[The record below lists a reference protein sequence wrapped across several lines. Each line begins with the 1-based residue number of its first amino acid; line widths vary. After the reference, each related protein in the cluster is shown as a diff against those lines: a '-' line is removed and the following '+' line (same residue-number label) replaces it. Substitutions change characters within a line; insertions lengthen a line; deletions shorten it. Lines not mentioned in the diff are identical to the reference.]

1 MAEYTKHKY
10 MGDDLKKLIVA
21 FRKIA
26 NDNPLVNKKKPKK
39 VYDLQNEL
47 VALDAE
53 CKIVLKMY
61 KLNDFEASVYAYSF
75 TMRKI
80 EEIVEYVYQHF
91 ADKTVKQWANESQD
105 FTSVRNKD
113 GSLHNYTNLGY
124 IYEYLYNQQEAIAAR
139 YFIEYNIQYLERG
152 KSEKDYPSRAKILE
166 SAIWWINQGL
176 LGRFGLKM
184 PFTEKKYDWIPKTV
198 IFSTFPSSGKS
209 YLVNTTN
216 EMFIELNYIINKMGG
231 FLRVGNELGNITRQ
245 STQTMNLINNIDIL
259 DIYPENREFVF
270 KGKYCPFG
278 KESAEEWGLNGCK
291 YDPATSIFKTRDS
304 AINSVRCVIASMDDP
319 SRGVQEATNVKIH
332 NDIVQLY
339 RGDFSDRFKN
349 YENRF
354 VILTGTMFNPE
365 DVFALESAEAMVGAY
380 KDERFLNTW
389 VNKEKGIV
397 VILNDCEDEY
407 GNSAFPEFISNE
419 ALAEKRK
426 GLDPYLYACVWRQ
439 KPIPAEG
446 LLFAKDNL
454 SCYGK
459 NDDAEL
465 DEYSFSYIDPT
476 RKSARDFFAMPI
488 CKKNRKNDKHR
499 LVDAIYEQSSSI
511 DLYDKICDKIEQ
523 NKILKLVIEN
533 NVDVS
538 LAEMIKDK
546 LKERGIR
553 YCEVLTKYN
562 TVKKQERIAN
572 MQYSVK
578 QYIEFPEPDV
588 FPPRHPVNL
597 FMRHLMQYSAES
609 STSGRIHDDGA
620 DAICGYTQCFVVD
633 MDLKNTIKSSRK
645 LPF

>member
-1 MAEYTKHKY
+1 MEAYTKHKY

-26 NDNPLVNKKKPKK
+26 NENPLINKNKFKK
-39 VYDLQNEL
+39 VYRLQDEL

-61 KLNDFEASVYAYSF
+61 KLNDFMASTYAYSF

-91 ADKTVKQWANESQD
+91 ADKDVKKWANESQD

-113 GSLHNYTNLGY
+113 GSMHNYTNLGY

-139 YFIEYNIQYLERG
+139 WFIEYNIQYLERG
-152 KSEKDYPSRAKILE
+152 KTEKDYPPRARILE
-166 SAIWWINQGL
+166 SAIWWVNQGL

-184 PFTEKKYDWIPKTV
+184 PFTEKRYDFAPKTI

-209 YLVNTTN
+209 YLVNTAN

-231 FLRVGNELGNITRQ
+231 FLRVGNEMGNIERQ
-245 STQTMNLINNIDIL
+245 SSQTMNLIKNTDIL
-259 DIYPENREFVF
+259 DIYPENKDFIF

-304 AINSVRCVIASMDDP
+304 AINSVRCVVASMDDP
-319 SRGVQEATNVKIH
+319 SRGVQEATNAKVH

-339 RGDFSDRFKN
+339 RGDFSDRFKT

-354 VILTGTMFNPE
+354 VILTGTMFNPD
-365 DVFALESAEAMVGAY
+365 DVFALESADAMVGAY
-380 KDERFLNTW
+380 QDTRFLNTW
-389 VNKEKGIV
+389 VNKDKGV
-397 VILNDCEDEY
+397 VIILNDCEDEY

-419 ALAEKRK
+419 ALEDKRR

-446 LLFAKDNL
+446 LLFARDNL
-454 SCYGK
+454 FQYGK
-459 NDDAEL
+459 NDTAEL
-465 DEYSFSYIDPT
+465 SDFSYAYIDPT
-476 RKSARDFFAMPI
+476 RKSAKDFFSMPI
-488 CKKNRKNDKHR
+488 CKKNYTNGKHR
-499 LVDAIYEQSSSI
+499 FVDAIYEQKSSI
-511 DLYDKICDKIEQ
+511 DLYDKICDYIEKYKIM
-523 NKILKLVIEN
+523 KLVIEN
-533 NVDVS
+533 NIDTS
-538 LAEMIKDK
+538 LAEMIRKK
-546 LKERGIR
+546 LEERGIK
-553 YCEVLTKYN
+553 YCEIITKYN
-562 TVKKQERIAN
+562 TVKKQERIAA
-572 MQYSVK
+572 MAYTAK
-578 QYIEFPEPDV
+578 QNIEFPDQNV
-588 FPPRHPVNL
+588 FPPKHPASL
-597 FMRHLMQYSAES
+597 FMRHLTQYSAEN

-620 DAICGYTQCFVVD
+620 DSLCGYADAFIVN
-633 MDLKNTIKSSRK
+633 MDLKNSIKSSRK